1 MKQIVLT
8 CLFALTAFLSTAQN
22 SGADYRGMNVA
33 VPLKPYVLTFIDI
46 MDNEC
51 IEIDYSKIENIDRLP
66 LARGFFGVWSTV
78 SNTVTISAFHPY
90 PLGITDEEKDGL
102 LMLTLAHEIGHGL
115 GFEHTDPL
123 HMGLMNPSG
132 KYDLTAIRNMGVEH
146 YIAVCYR
153 AELKKLEQEKSPN

>member
-8 CLFALTAFLSTAQN
+8 YIFALTALFSTAQN
-22 SGADYRGMNVA
+22 SGADYRGIKVA
-33 VPLKPYVLTFIDI
+33 NPMKPYVLTFIDI

-51 IEIDYSKIENIDRLP
+51 IEIDYSKIKSVDVLP
-66 LARGFFGVWSTV
+66 LSRGFYGIWSTV
-78 SNTVTISAFHPY
+78 SNTVTISAYHSF
-90 PLGITDEEKDGL
+90 PLGATEEEKDGL
-102 LMLTLAHEIGHGL
+102 LLLTLAHEIGHGL

-132 KYDLTAIRNMGVEH
+132 KFDLTAIRSMGVEH
-146 YIAVCYR
+146 YIAICYR